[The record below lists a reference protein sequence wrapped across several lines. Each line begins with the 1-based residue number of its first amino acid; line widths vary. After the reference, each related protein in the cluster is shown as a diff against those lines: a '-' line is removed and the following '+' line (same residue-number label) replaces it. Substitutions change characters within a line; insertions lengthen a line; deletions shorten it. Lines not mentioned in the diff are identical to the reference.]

1 MTLITLVTIKST
13 VLGQVSSIDSV
24 TITRD
29 QQRQCIVWYKE
40 GIVKDSIISTKDSVI
55 VIQREF
61 IQYTDTLINKYD
73 KRLQESKNEL
83 QIMTKKRRNAF
94 IFGGTTTI
102 IGFFIG
108 FFIKP

>member
-1 MTLITLVTIKST
+1 MTLVTLVMIKSIA
-13 VLGQVSSIDSV
+13 LGQPSSIDSV

-61 IQYTDTLINKYD
+61 IQYTDTLISEYD
-73 KRLQESKNEL
+73 TRLKESNNEL
-83 QIMTKKRRNAF
+83 QIMKKKRRNAF

-102 IGFFIG
+102 IGFFVG